1 MDQRADETP
10 PVLELRHVSKHFG
23 GAVALQDVDFALRT
37 GTIHGLLGENG
48 AGKSTLVKIFS
59 GVHTEYAGE
68 MLLGGQPV
76 HFRSPAD
83 AKAAGIG
90 MVYQELSVF
99 KPLTVA
105 ENILS
110 ASQPL
115 DRLGLVDWRAMNRI
129 AREHL
134 DALGL
139 NISEKMTVDRLSVGM
154 QQMVEIARV
163 LFSGARIIILDEP
176 TSALSPLEAE
186 RLFEFMFRL
195 RDQGRT
201 LILITHFIEDALRVC
216 DQITILKNA
225 RKVATLDNKGLSKQD
240 VIHMMI
246 GTDAKVLEESY
257 LEDRGAQRPQRAVES
272 AVLEVRNLGK
282 RGAFHDVSF
291 DLHRGE
297 ILGLYGFMGAGP
309 ADIAKCL
316 FGCLHFEAGEVLVGG
331 KPARFGNPVQAKKA
345 GLAFVP
351 ENRRTSLHLGEPI
364 FKNISLA
371 HLERMVGWLLRP
383 RVELEAARQQ
393 IDRLSIRPNQ
403 PLLKVGSLSGGN
415 QQKVVLAKWLT
426 YPPKVLVMVEPTRG
440 MDVGAKAEV
449 IQVMRRLRDEGVA
462 ILLVSAEPETVM
474 LNSDRIIVFS
484 RGHVTKEFA
493 EGEEVTK
500 AALMRYAS

>member
-1 MDQRADETP
+1 MDQVAVADP
-10 PVLELRHVSKHFG
+10 PILELRHVSKQFG
-23 GAVALQDVDFALRT
+23 GAVALQGVDFALRA

-48 AGKSTLVKIFS
+48 AGKSTLVKIVS
-59 GVHTEYAGE
+59 GVHAEYGGE
-68 MLLGGQPV
+68 MLLGGKPV
-76 HFRSPAD
+76 RFHSPAD
-83 AKAAGIG
+83 AKEAGIG

-99 KPLTVA
+99 KSLTVA

-115 DRLGLVDWRAMNRI
+115 NRLGLVDWRTMNRI

-134 DALGL
+134 DELDL
-139 NISEKMTVDRLSVGM
+139 RISEKMIVDRLPVGM
-154 QQMVEIARV
+154 QQMVEIARII
-163 LFSGARIIILDEP
+163 FSGAQIIILDEP

-240 VIHMMI
+240 IIHMMI
-246 GTDAKVLEESY
+246 GTDASVLEESY
-257 LEDRGAQRPQRAVES
+257 LEDRAERQVQRTIDSV
-272 AVLEVRNLGK
+272 VLEVCNLSK

-291 DLHRGE
+291 RLHRGE

-309 ADIAKCL
+309 SDLAKCL
-316 FGCLHFEAGEVLVGG
+316 FGCVHYDAGMVALDGQPVHF
-331 KPARFGNPVQAKKA
+331 KNPMQAKKA

-351 ENRRTSLHLGEPI
+351 ENRRACLHLEEPI
-364 FKNISLA
+364 FKNVSLA

-383 RVELEAARQQ
+383 SVELAAARQQ
-393 IDRLSIRPNQ
+393 IDQLSIRPNQ
-403 PLLKVGSLSGGN
+403 PLLKAGSLSGGN

-426 YPPKVLVMVEPTRG
+426 YPPKVLVMIEPTRG

-462 ILLVSAEPETVM
+462 ILLVSAEPETIL
-474 LNSDRIIVFS
+474 LNSNRIVVFS
-484 RGHVTKEFA
+484 RGRVTKEFA